1 MEMRAIS
8 SEDPARLVRSL
19 TGAIR
24 GCGGRVIGRGA
35 NLAGTVKVTFEF
47 ERLACLEIYGVL
59 VATGVEFGQTGHN
72 RLTELCQC
80 TVFHPEDCGTEI
92 ASIELEIL
100 TSPSELIRGA
110 SARLAA

>member
-1 MEMRAIS
+1 MS
-8 SEDPARLVRSL
+8 RS
-19 TGAIR
+19 
-24 GCGGRVIGRGA
+24 CGGRVIGRGA
-35 NLAGTVKVTFEF
+35 DHAGTVKVTFEF

-59 VATGVEFGQTGHN
+59 VASGVEFGQTGHN

-100 TSPSELIRGA
+100 TNPSELVRGA
-110 SARLAA
+110 RIGLTA